1 MVLNIHDSVLGNQEE
16 IVLTKVNLV
25 TTHAWSILPY
35 SGKFLWEKIFAN
47 ARDRAFRE

>member
-25 TTHAWSILPY
+25 TTHAWLILF
-35 SGKFLWEKIFAN
+35 SFTFA
-47 ARDRAFRE
+47 ASSLVQLFTWL